1 MVLSACGCNQDSA
14 RRPITVV
21 RTGNRDM
28 FQKRKASVFVGLTI
42 VFKEALINVQFPR
55 ANYVVGHNSKKGF
68 C

>member
-1 MVLSACGCNQDSA
+1 MVLSACGCNQD
-14 RRPITVV
+14 
-21 RTGNRDM
+21 RDM